1 MSRLPAWLE
10 NYRALPKPVLL
21 FASGQFLVNLTH
33 VGQLLLLNLFL
44 KDGGL
49 DDPEIASLGA
59 KRFVATFFFSIPA
72 GLWLRGR
79 PLRFPLIVA
88 AAVFPVMALAALETA
103 RVGRTDL
110 TAWFFLGMGAASLVL
125 NIASL
130 PMMLRMVPPD
140 KSSETLSLLF
150 AMWAASAICGGAFSG
165 ILQSLGR
172 IDIGS
177 LSVDLDV
184 HATLL
189 LLTLP
194 AFAAP
199 LLYMRLPDPV
209 SSKKPNHHW
218 LHVRREDLGL
228 LTRALIPTVCIATG
242 AGLSIQF
249 LNLFF
254 NSVHGMTPAA
264 YSSYGTASNVLV
276 LIAGLL
282 VPEVRRRFGWRGA
295 ILGVQFIAVI
305 LLAAMGLTEL
315 WRAASWACPL
325 AVVLFIFRQPL
336 MSMAGPATSELTLAY
351 VGPANHELISG
362 FSGAIWSGSWW
373 LAAWI
378 FEHLRAAGMPYWQIF
393 LVTSTLYLIGTAAYL
408 GLIRATEKQASAHTG
423 GDVIGGGEQDEL
435 HPAQREQPVE
445 SRARRKRQHAPDDPQ
460 A

>member
-10 NYRALPKPVLL
+10 NYRTLPKPVLL
-21 FASGQFLVNLTH
+21 FASGQFLINLIH
-33 VGQLLLLNLFL
+33 AAQLLLLNLFL

-49 DDPEIASLGA
+49 DDPEIAALGA

-72 GLWLRGR
+72 GLWLRGK
-79 PLRFPLIVA
+79 PLKLPLVVA
-88 AAVFPVMALAALETA
+88 AALFPLFAIAALEAA
-103 RVGRTDL
+103 RIGRTDL
-110 TAWFFLGMGAASLVL
+110 AGWFFLAMGAASLVL

-130 PMMLRMVPPD
+130 PMILRMVQPER
-140 KSSETLSLLF
+140 SSETLSLLF
-150 AMWAASAICGGAFSG
+150 ATWAASAIFGGAFSSV
-165 ILQSLGR
+165 LQWLGR
-172 IDIGS
+172 INIGFFS
-177 LSVDLDV
+177 MNLDV

-189 LLTLP
+189 LLSLP
-194 AFAAP
+194 ALGAP
-199 LLYMRLPDPV
+199 LLFMRLPNPV
-209 SSKKPNHHW
+209 PPDKTNRHW

-228 LTRALIPTVCIATG
+228 LTRALIPTICIATG

-254 NSVHGMTPAA
+254 STVHKMTPAA
-264 YSSYGTASNVLV
+264 YASYGTASNVLV

-282 VPEVRRRFGWRGA
+282 VPAVKRRFGWRGA
-295 ILGVQFIAVI
+295 ILGVQFIAVF
-305 LLAAMGLTEL
+305 LLASMGLTEI
-315 WRAASWACPL
+315 WQVAAWASPL

-351 VGPANHELISG
+351 VGPANHELISA

-408 GLIRATEKQASAHTG
+408 GLIRATEKQASAHAG
-423 GDVIGGGEQDEL
+423 GDVIRGGEQDEL
-435 HPAQREQPVE
+435 HPAQREQSVE
-445 SRARRKRQHAPDDPQ
+445 SRGR
-460 A
+460 